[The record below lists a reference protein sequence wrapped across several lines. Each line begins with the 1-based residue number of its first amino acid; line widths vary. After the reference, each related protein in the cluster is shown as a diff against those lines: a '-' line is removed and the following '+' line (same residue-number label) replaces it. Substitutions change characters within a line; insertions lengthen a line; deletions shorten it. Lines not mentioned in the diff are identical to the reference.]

1 MARGWESKAVEEQQ
15 AQAAVASESRQRLT
29 TEQTARKQRAETLA
43 LCRKR
48 VLQQL
53 LATQNLAYR
62 RSLELAL
69 ADLEQQLARLV

>member
-15 AQAAVASESRQRLT
+15 AGATATNEPKQRLT
-29 TEQTARKQRAETLA
+29 REQATRKQQAESVL

-53 LATQNLAYR
+53 QATENPAYR
-62 RSLELAL
+62 KSLELAL
-69 ADLEQQLARLV
+69 ESLNQQLARLV